1 MLLKVTAD
9 TNVLVSGLT
18 FGRGKPLQ
26 LLKLTLEEQ
35 INSTTSQEIIDETVS
50 VLTRKFGASAAD
62 VAEAT
67 AIIREAARTVRPS
80 VELNVVKEDPPDNRV
95 LECAVSA
102 GSDYVVTGDKGLLRL
117 RQYAGIRIVSVSDF
131 LDIVRPPERGGR

>member
-1 MLLKVTAD
+1 VLKVTAD

-18 FGRGKPLQ
+18 FGRGKPFQ
-26 LLKLTLEEQ
+26 LLKLALEEQ
-35 INSTTSQEIIDETVS
+35 ISLTTSQEIIDETVS
-50 VLTRKFGASAAD
+50 VLTRKFGAKAAD

-80 VELNVVKEDPPDNRV
+80 VELNVIKEDPPDNRV

-102 GSDYVVTGDKGLLRL
+102 GSDYIVTGDKDLLRL

-131 LDIVRPPERGGR
+131 LDMARPRERGGR